1 MKQLTTDDI
10 FFSAVA
16 LSAGEEV
23 LLSGEIYT
31 ARDQAHKRLC
41 DLLAVGKEVPLDIKG
56 KVFYYCGPTATPAGK
71 VIGSCGPTTSRRMDA
86 FAPTLLDR
94 GLAGMIG
101 KGARSAAVR
110 EAVARNN
117 AVYFAAPSGCGAL
130 LAKHVV
136 SQETVAFADL
146 GPEAIRKLVVKDLPL
161 LVIIDPAGND
171 FYARFT

>member
-1 MKQLTTDDI
+1 MKTLHTDTLREHI
-10 FFSAVA
+10 GE
-16 LSAGEEV
+16 LKAGEEV

-41 DLLAVGKEVPLDIKG
+41 DLLATGQELPLDIKG

-86 FAPTLLDR
+86 FAPALLDR
-94 GLAGMIG
+94 GLIGMIG
-101 KGARSAAVR
+101 KGARNVSVR
-110 EAVARNN
+110 EAVARNK

-136 SQETVAFADL
+136 SQKVVAFADL

-161 LVIIDPAGND
+161 LVIIDPKGND